1 MKHIRLLYCL
11 IIMIILLSACDREMS
26 SPVPTKITIGVSMA
40 SMKED
45 VFHFM
50 KEAMYDN
57 KESNNTEIIW
67 KDAKKDQD
75 KQNKDVDELIRKK
88 VDGIIINPVD
98 SQKSASLVKKIK
110 QANIPVIALDRLIY
124 NVKLDAYIEANNFEV
139 GILQA
144 NYLVEQLKHKGKI
157 MILKGDKSNNTA
169 YEITQGNKEIF
180 KKEANITIVAETWH
194 EGWSPELAEKT
205 VRSILNKHPD
215 IKGIIANN
223 SNMIMAAVKVLKE
236 KNLTDKIITIGADAN
251 KEACLAIARGEHDAD
266 VDKMPYIQGLT
277 AFKITTLILRGRP
290 WLFDTKIKNGDYIIS
305 TKITPVDLID
315 KYNIVNL
322 EERWPELKKL
332 IYK

>member
-1 MKHIRLLYCL
+1 MKYIRLLFFL
-11 IIMIILLSACDREMS
+11 IIVIILLSACERKTS
-26 SPVPTKITIGVSMA
+26 SPVPSKITIGVSMA
-40 SMKED
+40 SMEEE

-57 KESNNTEIIW
+57 KESNNAEIIW
-67 KDAKKDQD
+67 KDAKKDQA
-75 KQNKDVDELIRKK
+75 KQDKDVNELIRKK

-98 SQKSASLVKKIK
+98 SKKAASLVKKIE

-144 NYLVEQLKHKGKI
+144 NYLVEQLKHTGKI
-157 MILKGDKSNNTA
+157 IILKGDKKNNTA
-169 YEITQGNKEIF
+169 YEITQGNKEIL
-180 KKEANITIVAETWH
+180 KKEANIKIVVETWH

-205 VRSILNKHPD
+205 VRSTLKKHPD

-236 KNLTDKIITIGADAN
+236 KNLTDKVITVGADAN
-251 KEACLAIARGEHDAD
+251 KEACLAIAQGEHDAD

-290 WLFDTKIKNGDYIIS
+290 WLIDTKIKNGDYIIS

-315 KYNIVNL
+315 KYNIINL
-322 EERWPELKKL
+322 KNRWPELKKL
-332 IYK
+332 IYR